1 MELLPLIEDVTVNLL
16 RLAAIEL
23 PRDVKAALEQACH
36 KETSALGKAQLKAIL
51 ENIRLAEEMGR
62 PVCQDTG
69 LIGFCLRAD
78 PKFPHLEKI
87 EDTVRMAVKRATSEI
102 PLRPNAVDPFTQ
114 KNTGDNTGKQIPHIC
129 WDLTAEDYLEITSFP
144 KGAGS
149 ENASALAMMTPAEGE
164 EGMKR
169 FVLERVI
176 KAGGMPCPPTV
187 IGIGVGGGADIS
199 VKLAKMALLRPI
211 DEPND
216 ERRIA
221 QLEKDLYEAVNS
233 TGIGPMGLGGDSTAL
248 AVKINYAHRHPAS
261 YPVAVVFQCW
271 AARRS
276 TARIHPNGEVE
287 YLTHK
292 VS

>member
-1 MELLPLIEDVTVNLL
+1 LELLPLIEDVTVNLL